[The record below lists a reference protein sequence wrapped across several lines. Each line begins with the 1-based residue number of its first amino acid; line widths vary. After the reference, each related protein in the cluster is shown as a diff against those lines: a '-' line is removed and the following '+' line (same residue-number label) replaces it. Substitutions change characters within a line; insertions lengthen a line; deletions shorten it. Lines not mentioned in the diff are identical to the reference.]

1 MSPVGTKG
9 LLPEAMLLNI
19 ISIIVCLS
27 GDRSALLTFF
37 IHSYFDY
44 NKLTI
49 VRGRKKK
56 RKGTEQKYEITF
68 FRGNCVVAKGA
79 KLLSWPLPQCSYL
92 DRK

>member
-19 ISIIVCLS
+19 ISITVCLS

-37 IHSYFDY
+37 IHTYFDY

-56 RKGTEQKYEITF
+56 EKREQKYEITF
-68 FRGNCVVAKGA
+68 FRGNSVVAKGA